1 MEKIKIIN
9 EILKNNFSIDIFNY
23 QISDKNELADKI
35 NKKIDN
41 YFTYKLFLSEV
52 IKEIYGDD
60 SEIVIKEK
68 VITQIPSCVEK
79 INFDNP
85 NINRILNLSDLGYQI
100 MEINYYIKQKNNDE
114 LIYIGTYYENV
125 NKYLES
131 LTENGFMNK
140 LEQILNITLNPNL
153 EHAEIIY
160 SKRQILPEDYETC
173 SSIPGFFVPADFD
186 NYEEVIEDVKIN
198 KAIKTKQGKIIAKG
212 LDCENFDGYST
223 DKFKPEKVDLN
234 FNFISNNLDSSLL
247 NIPNDVF
254 QELLKVARKQFYNN
268 ELIIKDIVECLKE
281 YSNNKINSAKDVLFN
296 SLSIIYESY
305 PRLMEYCSK
314 INKKAPFINYGSFK
328 DFSEQI
334 EKDKEE
340 KINSHDKE
348 IINIEENL
356 KKMNEQS
363 ENLNFKIEE
372 ILKQMEYYW
381 DVFWTKQVDI
391 FAIEGNMDYDI
402 AIHEKIENLY
412 CQFKAL
418 LTQNGSLELE
428 EIKQQIESAKKEINY
443 GRQFDNIFYG
453 DYYSLRKDELPFDAA
468 SEFINFIEVNLNN
481 NNNLIQELLNSE
493 KTIKEL
499 KNKLELMKENHY
511 KEESKYEDITYHL
524 NNLINHLYNLLYN
537 KEKLLNIINSLE
549 KIDSI
554 CYTGIKNSVE
564 YKKLQ
569 LYSNLFNLIISGS
582 IFSSD
587 LEEKDKYFE
596 VLNTQKPK
604 YQDENYVVLIKKQL
618 IKK

>member
-41 YFTYKLFLSEV
+41 YFTYKLFLSDV
-52 IKEIYGDD
+52 IKKIYGDD

-153 EHAEIIY
+153 EHTEIIY

-223 DKFKPEKVDLN
+223 DNFKPEKVDLN

-247 NIPNDVF
+247 NIPNNVF
-254 QELLKVARKQFYNN
+254 QELLKVAQKHFYNN
-268 ELIIKDIVECLKE
+268 ELIIKDIVECIKEHINDNINLLKDILFKSLNSIYTEYPKIKE
-281 YSNNKINSAKDVLFN
+281 YSFNINENV
-296 SLSIIYESY
+296 
-305 PRLMEYCSK
+305 
-314 INKKAPFINYGSFK
+314 PFINYDNLKSFGEK
-328 DFSEQI
+328 ILGDKKKISNNYDIEINSIKSDI
-334 EKDKEE
+334 EKIEQQKEKMELELKEMKE
-340 KINSHDKE
+340 K
-348 IINIEENL
+348 L
-356 KKMNEQS
+356 K
-363 ENLNFKIEE
+363 L
-372 ILKQMEYYW
+372 YW
-381 DVFWTKQVDI
+381 DSFCSKETNI
-391 FAIEGNMDYDI
+391 FVIEDNIDTEITLYSRL
-402 AIHEKIENLY
+402 ENLY
-412 CQFKAL
+412 CEFE
-418 LTQNGSLELE
+418 ELILSGNIQK
-428 EIKQQIESAKKEINY
+428 IKQIEEAIMSAKKELNY
-443 GRQFDNIFYG
+443 GRKFENFYTFDFYG
-453 DYYSLRKDELPFDAA
+453 VDKTALPFDAA